1 MMSDG
6 RLHDYIAQRG
16 CRNSSGS
23 LAMFTAIRRASSLL
37 SSLAARLAAPT
48 HMHMRANYSIRE
60 PIVAIGDREDLLACF
75 ANGLSRRSNM
85 VTNDLVNGV
94 TNRTGIQRGGY
105 FGRHSTCSFE
115 RVRRDYIMA
124 ARPQLS

>member
-1 MMSDG
+1 LGGAFFCLRFPHQLRQLGDI
-6 RLHDYIAQRG
+6 HH
-16 CRNSSGS
+16 RNPS
-23 LAMFTAIRRASSLL
+23 RASSLL
-37 SSLAARLAAPT
+37 SNLAARLAAPA

-105 FGRHSTCSFE
+105 FGRHHLL
-115 RVRRDYIMA
+115 VRESQ
-124 ARPQLS
+124 ARLYNGCQA